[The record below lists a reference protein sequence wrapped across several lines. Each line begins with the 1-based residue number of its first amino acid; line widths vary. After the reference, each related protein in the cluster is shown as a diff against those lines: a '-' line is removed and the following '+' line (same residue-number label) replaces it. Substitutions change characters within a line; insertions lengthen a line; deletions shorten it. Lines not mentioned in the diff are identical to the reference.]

1 MKKVIFSIFVS
12 ILTIKLIQFGCVQ
25 FPSEYE
31 ISTFTNQDLYETV
44 NEYRTLNGLEP
55 LTWSE
60 ELEDV
65 AHQRAVE
72 QTDLVKY
79 QHKSMNHAYGT
90 DIGNCIELFSSKTG
104 NEAVMD
110 EWMQSLSLRSV
121 LLIPDVKTIGI
132 ATGDYED
139 IKDSGVTVLLMQK

>member
-1 MKKVIFSIFVS
+1 MKKALLSVFVI
-12 ILTIKLIQFGCVQ
+12 ILTVQLIQLGCVQ
-25 FPSEYE
+25 FPVEYE
-31 ISTFTNQDLYETV
+31 ISTFTNKELYETV

-55 LTWSE
+55 LEWSK

-72 QTDLVKY
+72 QTDLVRY
-79 QHKSMNHAYGT
+79 QHKSMSHTYGT
-90 DIGNCIELFSSKTG
+90 DTGNCVELFSSRTG

-110 EWMQSLSLRSV
+110 EWTTSLSLRSG
-121 LLIPDVKTIGI
+121 LLIPDVEKIGI

-139 IKDSGVTVLLMQK
+139 IEGGGVTVLLMK